1 MEEDQGNQNG
11 EFTMEAQ
18 EGEEEDTLREQDMSE
33 KSQNGSMSS
42 IQEKQENEQSEGE
55 KGAELASPDS
65 SLVRSDL
72 LEPLLSDEDDH
83 DRLETDKMLRQMDMA
98 QVVSDTE
105 ISEIPIQDNASDREI
120 LDDEVDIE
128 KDLSDDNIGSVSDD
142 SENTI
147 SEDKYMQFPTQTKRN
162 ASCETDDII
171 QGLTEEGTVM
181 RDIFVEPDHMFLES
195 TPVHSSVETDH
206 MFLES
211 SPVHSSDT
219 RFTSTRSRYTRP
231 RMPPPSYSPCIRPP
245 PIGYYLD
252 DDEVHVSIFSSYIIT
267 NIGARFYLR

>member
-11 EFTMEAQ
+11 EFTMEAL
-18 EGEEEDTLREQDMSE
+18 EGKEEDTIREQDMSE
-33 KSQNGSMSS
+33 KSQNGSMTS

-55 KGAELASPDS
+55 KGAELASLDS

-83 DRLETDKMLRQMDMA
+83 DRLETDKKLRQMDMA

-120 LDDEVDIE
+120 LDDEVDVE

-147 SEDKYMQFPTQTKRN
+147 SEDKYMQFPTQTKQN
-162 ASCETDDII
+162 VSSETDDII
-171 QGLTEEGTVM
+171 QGLTEAGTEM
-181 RDIFVEPDHMFLES
+181 GDIFIELGHGRMY
-195 TPVHSSVETDH
+195 
-206 MFLES
+206 LES

-219 RFTSTRSRYTRP
+219 RFTSTQSRYTRP
-231 RMPPPSYSPCIRPP
+231 RMSPPSYSPLIRPP

-252 DDEVHVSIFSSYIIT
+252 DDEIHVSII
-267 NIGARFYLR
+267 